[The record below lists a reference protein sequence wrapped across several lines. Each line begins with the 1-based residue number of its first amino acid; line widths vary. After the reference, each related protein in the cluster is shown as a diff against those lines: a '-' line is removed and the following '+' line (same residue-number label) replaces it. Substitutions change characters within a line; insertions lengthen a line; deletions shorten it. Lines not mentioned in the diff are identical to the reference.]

1 MPRRVIVAVTGAS
14 GAVYG
19 VRLLEHLRA
28 AGGVETHVVVS
39 HAGALSASQE
49 LGIKRGGIEAL
60 ADVVHGVSDIGAAI
74 ASGSFAWES
83 MVIAPCSGKTLAAIA
98 CGFADNLISR
108 AADVTLKER
117 RRLVLLVREA
127 PLHAAHLR
135 NMQEVTQMGG
145 IVFPPVPAFYH
156 RPRSIEEMVDQTLAR
171 VLDLIGVEH
180 QLAPRWRGVAAP
192 APAPECGPGT

>member
-60 ADVVHGVSDIGAAI
+60 ADVAHGVSDIGAAI

-192 APAPECGPGT
+192 ESSPGT

>member
-19 VRLLEHLRA
+19 VRLLAHLRA
-28 AGGVETHVVVS
+28 AGGVETHAVIS
-39 HAGALSASQE
+39 RAGALSASQE
-49 LGIKRGGIEAL
+49 LGIKRGGIEAM
-60 ADVVHGVSDIGAAI
+60 ADVSHGVSDIGAAI

-83 MVIAPCSGKTLAAIA
+83 MVIAPCSGKTLAAVA
-98 CGFADNLISR
+98 CGFSDNLISR

-117 RRLVLLVREA
+117 RRLLLLVRET

-145 IVFPPVPAFYH
+145 IIFPPVPAFYH
-156 RPRSIEEMVDQTLAR
+156 RPGSIEEMVDQTIAR

-192 APAPECGPGT
+192 EDDPAI